1 MRLRPIHYVAILIGS
16 ILLIGAGTAPEIV
29 DNPAY
34 KNWAAFKVGTS
45 ITLTHN
51 VRMGEGGWAMHD
63 PTGEPPGP
71 REIRQTYELVDL
83 NADKAVVSE
92 TTTEIGENSEAEL
105 STVKITY
112 PAKVKS
118 ANIEITPKEKLESF
132 AEGDEDVDLLGKK
145 VKAHWV
151 DTKMKIGN
159 RTSESKVWMSDDVP
173 GGVIKETVTKKEG
186 SKTLMETTTTTL
198 EIKRPS

>member
-1 MRLRPIHYVAILIGS
+1 MRLRPIHYAAILIGS
-16 ILLIGAGTAPEIV
+16 ILVIGAGTAPEIV

-51 VRMGEGGWAMHD
+51 VRMGESGWAMHD

-112 PAKVKS
+112 PSKVKS

>member
-1 MRLRPIHYVAILIGS
+1 M
-16 ILLIGAGTAPEIV
+16 
-29 DNPAY
+29 
-34 KNWAAFKVGTS
+34 
-45 ITLTHN
+45 
-51 VRMGEGGWAMHD
+51 
-63 PTGEPPGP
+63 
-71 REIRQTYELVDL
+71 
-83 NADKAVVSE
+83 
-92 TTTEIGENSEAEL
+92 

>member
-16 ILLIGAGTAPEIV
+16 ILLIGAGAAPEIV

-45 ITLTHN
+45 ITLSHN
-51 VRMGEGGWAMHD
+51 VNMGLEGWAMHD

-83 NADKAVVSE
+83 NPDKAVVTE
-92 TTTEIGENSEAEL
+92 TTTEIGDNSEAEL

-112 PAKVKS
+112 PAKVRS
-118 ANIEITPKEKLESF
+118 ANFEVTPKDKLEGF
-132 AEGDEDVDLLGKK
+132 AEGDEEVDLLGKK

-151 DTKMKIGN
+151 DTKMKIGDKI
-159 RTSESKVWMSDDVP
+159 SESKVWMSDDVP
-173 GGVIKETVTKKEG
+173 GGVIKEVVTKRQGNK
-186 SKTLMETTTTTL
+186 KLMESTTTTL